1 MKAWNEIGVVMRGWM
16 KASRGCLGRIDLEI
30 LARAMLVAMAG
41 LIKVQ
46 C

>member
-1 MKAWNEIGVVMRGWM
+1 VMRGWM
-16 KASRGCLGRIDLEI
+16 KASRCCLGRMDLEI

>member
-1 MKAWNEIGVVMRGWM
+1 MKVWKKVRVVMRGWM
-16 KASRGCLGRIDLEI
+16 KASRDCLGRIDLEI
-30 LARAMLVAMAG
+30 LARAILVAMAG